1 MADASGQEALQRRVA
16 ALEADHFEIVDQLRR
31 IGDKTERHAASLDDL
46 EDLLEQI
53 AAVNANAGAM
63 AEALQQRD
71 ISLNAPDPG
80 YPDPPG
86 PFAFPSSEQHG
97 EANPGAGTSPEP
109 DIEQLYAWVSVHV
122 APLVRKTTTTG
133 EGGGLRWCR
142 MWTEHGDAVT
152 RFRALYLAWHELSE
166 DESATWLSV
175 FLRDH
180 LDPHLSVLTSPVGP
194 FYACS
199 PRKHTDTGEEL
210 GQTPAAATESAGGSQ

>member
-1 MADASGQEALQRRVA
+1 MADASRQEALQRRVA

-53 AAVNANAGAM
+53 AAANANAGAM
-63 AEALQQRD
+63 AAALQQRD
-71 ISLNAPDPG
+71 IGLNDQDQA
-80 YPDPPG
+80 YPPPPG
-86 PFAFPSSEQHG
+86 QFAFPGDGQTPG
-97 EANPGAGTSPEP
+97 PANAGAGPEP
-109 DIEQLYAWVSVHV
+109 GIEQLYAWVAVHV

-133 EGGGLRWCR
+133 EGSGLRWCR
-142 MWTEHGDAVT
+142 MWTEHGDAIT

-199 PRKHTDTGEEL
+199 PRKHSDTGEEL
-210 GQTPAAATESAGGSQ
+210 GQTPATATETPGGSQ